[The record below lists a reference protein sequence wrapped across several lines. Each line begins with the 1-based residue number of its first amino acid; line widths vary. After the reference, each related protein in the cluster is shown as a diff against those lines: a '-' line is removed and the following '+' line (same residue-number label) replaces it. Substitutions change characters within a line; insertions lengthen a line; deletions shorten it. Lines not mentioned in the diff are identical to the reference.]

1 MGSGK
6 VPSSFDLTFKD
17 ADPHD
22 VSLSVD
28 LMGLEDINPTVT
40 LVGGQAIKTDSKF
53 EADAS
58 VKTDVSLDVQPV
70 TGSLSL
76 DLKPVKAAVEIAPL
90 NADLCIN
97 VGLNKIPPTRL
108 CAPYSSRVGFS
119 LFGIEIFGFSFAGE
133 RRLDIQPISEG
144 PQVAWGGEEVVY
156 RHRARPGAEPEN
168 RHKEFLRIQ
177 IDE

>member
-6 VPSSFDLTFKD
+6 VPSSFDLTLKD

-40 LVGGQAIKTDSKF
+40 LAGGQPIKTDSKF
-53 EADAS
+53 EADTS

-70 TGSLSL
+70 TASLSL

-90 NADLCIN
+90 NADL
-97 VGLNKIPPTRL
+97 
-108 CAPYSSRVGFS
+108 SST
-119 LFGIEIFGFSFAGE
+119 LA
-133 RRLDIQPISEG
+133 
-144 PQVAWGGEEVVY
+144 
-156 RHRARPGAEPEN
+156 
-168 RHKEFLRIQ
+168 
-177 IDE
+177 